1 MTLID
6 KAWTPNEIGDLKS
19 DVEKLRIRVKADM
32 PTEEINRLHI
42 EVLMFASSLTWPIA
56 QARFYEAKML
66 KEFRHAQTTAFLL
79 AEGSDRKRDA
89 EAKRNAEARVAESK
103 FQEAE
108 VSRKLL
114 EDVKSDLE
122 KIHYALKATLTDK
135 VEERKYN
142 Y

>member
-1 MTLID
+1 MIKKDWEPKEL
-6 KAWTPNEIGDLKS
+6 GDLKEQ
-19 DVEKLRIRVKADM
+19 VEKLKIQIKPDL
-32 PTEEINRLHI
+32 PTEEIIRLQL
-42 EVLMFASSLTWPIA
+42 EVLMFATSLSWPIA

-89 EAKRNAEARVAESK
+89 ESKRNSEARVAETK

-108 VSRKLL
+108 VIRKLL
-114 EDVKSDLE
+114 EDTKEDLVAL
-122 KIHYALKATLTDK
+122 HYGLRATLKDK
-135 VEERKYN
+135 TEEKKYG